1 MNTSETNQRR
11 AVLYL
16 RVASADQRD
25 QREGMA
31 QQRAACNREAKRL
44 DAVVA
49 AELVDVAGSAR

>member
-25 QREGMA
+25 QREGMP
-31 QQRAACNREAKRL
+31 QQRVACNREAERL
-44 DAVVA
+44 DAVIA